1 MDLAVVITQIANVG
15 FPAVIAILFWRHIST
30 TEKAELKVLTQISD
44 ALRNCHPPR
53 ERGSTGIPEARF

>member
-1 MDLAVVITQIANVG
+1 MELAEIVTQIANVG

-44 ALRNCHPPR
+44 ALRACQNPR
-53 ERGSTGIPEARF
+53 T